1 MKHRKIV
8 TELVSFTLPLILSGL
23 FQQLFSWVD
32 AFIVGNVNGEAA
44 LAAIGAT
51 NSIYSL
57 FVSLITGFTS
67 GLSVLCAQM
76 HGRGDK
82 ERIRETLSSNVF
94 VLTLVFLFISIAGIV
109 FTGSLLALMDTPE
122 NISSQAESYLSI
134 MMAGIPFLVVYN
146 VYSAVLRG
154 EGNSR
159 APFTAVLVSSISN
172 VVLDLLFVAGFGMSC
187 AGAAAATVIA
197 QAAMTVYLVI
207 YIVVRYPHLRVRF
220 FSRPADAHTLKKS
233 AVFGFPPSVQSGITS
248 AGNVV
253 LQSFMNGFGEKTVA
267 AITTAYRVDT
277 VILLPIIN
285 LGSGISTLVAQREG
299 SGDRESALKVLH
311 AGLVLM
317 VCVSAALTLLVF
329 TCGSSLIAMF
339 GLSGDTVLI
348 GRSFFRGLSTF
359 YVVFGLSMAVRGY
372 LEGTGDMLFS
382 ALAGISF
389 LVLRIVCS
397 YALEDYFGNMVI
409 AYAEAIA
416 WVFLLIIVSLRYRM
430 RRLNQKALWK

>member
-32 AFIVGNVNGEAA
+32 AFIVGNINGEAA

-51 NSIYSL
+51 NSIYSF

-76 HGRGDK
+76 HGRGEK

-94 VLTLVFLFISIAGIV
+94 VLTLVFLFISLMGIV

-187 AGAAAATVIA
+187 TGAAAATVIA

-207 YIVVRYPHLRVRF
+207 YTVVRYPHLRFRF
-220 FSRPADAHTLKKS
+220 VSRPADAYILKKS

-359 YVVFGLSMAVRGY
+359 YVVFGLSMALRGFI
-372 LEGTGDMLFS
+372 EGRGDMLAS
-382 ALAGISF
+382 GLLGISS
-389 LVLRIVCS
+389 LVVRIIMS
-397 YALEDYFGNMVI
+397 YIMKPFFGNMTI
-409 AYAEAIA
+409 AYAEAVA
-416 WVFLLIIVSLRYRM
+416 WIYQLIVYFLRFR
-430 RRLNQKALWK
+430 KAGKCQR

>member
-1 MKHRKIV
+1 MKHMKIV

-32 AFIVGNVNGEAA
+32 AFIVGNINGEAA

-76 HGRGDK
+76 HGRGEK
-82 ERIRETLSSNVF
+82 ERIKETLSSNVF
-94 VLTLVFLFISIAGIV
+94 VLTLVFLFISLAGIV
-109 FTGSLLALMDTPE
+109 FTDSLLALMGTPG

-159 APFTAVLVSSISN
+159 APFTAVLVSSLSN
-172 VVLDLLFVAGFGMSC
+172 VALDLLFVAGLGMSC

-197 QAAMTVYLVI
+197 QAAMTIYLVI
-207 YIVVRYPHLRVRF
+207 YTVVRYPHLRFRF
-220 FSRPADAHTLKKS
+220 FSGPADVHTLKKS

-329 TCGSSLIAMF
+329 TYGSSLIAMF

-359 YVVFGLSMAVRGY
+359 YVIFGLSMALRGFI
-372 LEGTGDMLFS
+372 EGRGDMLAS
-382 ALAGISF
+382 GLLGISS
-389 LVLRIVCS
+389 LVVRIIMS
-397 YALEDYFGNMVI
+397 YIMKPFFGNMTI
-409 AYAEAIA
+409 AYAEAVAWIYQLIVYFLRFKIA
-416 WVFLLIIVSLRYRM
+416 GKRQR
-430 RRLNQKALWK
+430 

>member
-32 AFIVGNVNGEAA
+32 AFIVGNINGEAA

-76 HGRGDK
+76 HGRGEK
-82 ERIRETLSSNVF
+82 ERIKETLSSNVL
-94 VLTLVFLFISIAGIV
+94 VLTLVFLFISLAGIV
-109 FTGSLLALMDTPE
+109 FTDSLLALMSTPG

-159 APFTAVLVSSISN
+159 APFTAVLVSSLSN
-172 VVLDLLFVAGFGMSC
+172 VALDLLFVAGLGMSC

-197 QAAMTVYLVI
+197 QAAMTIYLVI
-207 YIVVRYPHLRVRF
+207 YTVVRYPHLRFRF
-220 FSRPADAHTLKKS
+220 FSGPADAHTLKKS

-299 SGDRESALKVLH
+299 AGDREGALKVLH

-329 TCGSSLIAMF
+329 TYGSSLIAMF

-359 YVVFGLSMAVRGY
+359 YVIFGLSMALRGFI
-372 LEGTGDMLFS
+372 EGRGDMLAS
-382 ALAGISF
+382 GLLGISS
-389 LVLRIVCS
+389 LVVRIIMS
-397 YALEDYFGNMVI
+397 YIMKSFFGNMTI
-409 AYAEAIA
+409 AYAEAVAWIYQLIVYFLRFRIA
-416 WVFLLIIVSLRYRM
+416 GKRQR
-430 RRLNQKALWK
+430 

>member
-32 AFIVGNVNGEAA
+32 AFIVGNINGEAA

-76 HGRGDK
+76 HGRGEK

-94 VLTLVFLFISIAGIV
+94 VLTLVFLFISLMGIV

-207 YIVVRYPHLRVRF
+207 YTVVRYPHLRFRF

-359 YVVFGLSMAVRGY
+359 YVVFGLSMALRGFI
-372 LEGTGDMLFS
+372 EGRGDMLAS
-382 ALAGISF
+382 GLLGISS
-389 LVLRIVCS
+389 LVVRIIMS
-397 YALEDYFGNMVI
+397 YIMKPFFGNMTI
-409 AYAEAIA
+409 AYAEAVA
-416 WVFLLIIVSLRYRM
+416 WIYQLIVYFLRFR
-430 RRLNQKALWK
+430 KAAKCQR

>member
-1 MKHRKIV
+1 MKHMKIV

-32 AFIVGNVNGEAA
+32 AFIVGNINGEAA

-76 HGRGDK
+76 HGRGEK
-82 ERIRETLSSNVF
+82 ERIKETLSSNVL
-94 VLTLVFLFISIAGIV
+94 VLTLVFLFISLAGIA
-109 FTGSLLALMDTPE
+109 FTDSLLALMATPE

-159 APFTAVLVSSISN
+159 APFTAVLVSS
-172 VVLDLLFVAGFGMSC
+172 L
-187 AGAAAATVIA
+187 
-197 QAAMTVYLVI
+197 
-207 YIVVRYPHLRVRF
+207 RF
-220 FSRPADAHTLKKS
+220 FSGPADAHTLKKS

-317 VCVSAALTLLVF
+317 VCVSAALALLVF
-329 TCGSSLIAMF
+329 TYGSSLIAMF

-359 YVVFGLSMAVRGY
+359 YVIFGLSMALRGFI
-372 LEGTGDMLFS
+372 EGRGDMLAS
-382 ALAGISF
+382 GLLGISS
-389 LVLRIVCS
+389 LVVRIIMS
-397 YALEDYFGNMVI
+397 YIMKPFFGNMTI
-409 AYAEAIA
+409 AYAEAVA
-416 WVFLLIIVSLRYRM
+416 WIYQLIVYFLRF
-430 RRLNQKALWK
+430 RRAGKRQR

>member
-76 HGRGDK
+76 HGRGEK
-82 ERIRETLSSNVF
+82 ERIRETLSSNVI
-94 VLTLVFLFISIAGIV
+94 VLTLVFLFISFAGLV
-109 FTGSLLALMDTPE
+109 FTGDLLSVMDTPE
-122 NISSQAESYLSI
+122 NILFQSESYLSI
-134 MMAGIPFLVVYN
+134 MMTGIPFLVVYN

-159 APFTAVLVSSISN
+159 APFTAVLVSSLSN

-207 YIVVRYPHLRVRF
+207 YTVVRYPHLHFRLF
-220 FSRPADAHTLKKS
+220 CRPVGVHTLKKS

-253 LQSFMNGFGEKTVA
+253 LQNFMNGFGEKTVA

-299 SGDRESALKVLH
+299 SGDRQGALKVLR

-317 VCVSAALTLLVF
+317 ACVSLALTLLVF
-329 TCGSSLIAMF
+329 TFGSSLIAMF

-348 GRSFFRGLSTF
+348 GCSFFRGLSTF
-359 YVVFGLSMAVRGY
+359 YVIFGLSMALRGFI
-372 LEGTGDMLFS
+372 EGRGDMLAS
-382 ALAGISF
+382 GLLGISS
-389 LVLRIVCS
+389 LTVRIIMS
-397 YALEDYFGNMVI
+397 YVMKPFFGNMTI
-409 AYAEAIA
+409 AYAEAVA
-416 WVFLLIIVSLRYRM
+416 WIYQLIVYFIRFRKVEKCQR
-430 RRLNQKALWK
+430 

>member
-76 HGRGDK
+76 HGRGEK

-159 APFTAVLVSSISN
+159 APFNAVLVSSISN

-207 YIVVRYPHLRVRF
+207 YTVVRYPHLRFRF
-220 FSRPADAHTLKKS
+220 FSRPADAHILKKS

-359 YVVFGLSMAVRGY
+359 YVVFGLSMALRGFI
-372 LEGTGDMLFS
+372 EGRGDMLAS
-382 ALAGISF
+382 GLLGISS
-389 LVLRIVCS
+389 LVVRIIMS
-397 YALEDYFGNMVI
+397 YIMKPFFGNMTI
-409 AYAEAIA
+409 AYAEAGA
-416 WVFLLIIVSLRYRM
+416 WIYQLIVYFLRFR
-430 RRLNQKALWK
+430 KAGKCQR

>member
-76 HGRGDK
+76 HGRGEK
-82 ERIRETLSSNVF
+82 ERIRETLSSNVI
-94 VLTLVFLFISIAGIV
+94 VLTLVFLFISFAGLV
-109 FTGSLLALMDTPE
+109 FTDDLLSVMDTPE
-122 NISSQAESYLSI
+122 NILFQSESYLSI
-134 MMAGIPFLVVYN
+134 MMTGIPFLVVYN

-159 APFTAVLVSSISN
+159 APFTAVLVSSLSN

-207 YIVVRYPHLRVRF
+207 YTVVRYPHLHFRLF
-220 FSRPADAHTLKKS
+220 CRPVGVHTLKKS

-253 LQSFMNGFGEKTVA
+253 LQNFMNGFGEKTVA

-299 SGDRESALKVLH
+299 SGDRQGALKVLR

-317 VCVSAALTLLVF
+317 ACVSLALTLLVF
-329 TCGSSLIAMF
+329 TFGSSLIAMF

-359 YVVFGLSMAVRGY
+359 YMVFGLSMALRGFI
-372 LEGTGDMLFS
+372 EGRGDMLAS
-382 ALAGISF
+382 GLLGISS
-389 LVLRIVCS
+389 LSVRIIMS
-397 YALEDYFGNMVI
+397 YVMKPFFGNMTI
-409 AYAEAIA
+409 AYAEAVA
-416 WVFLLIIVSLRYRM
+416 WIYQLIVYFIRFRKVEKCQR
-430 RRLNQKALWK
+430 

>member
-1 MKHRKIV
+1 MKHMKIV

-32 AFIVGNVNGEAA
+32 AFIVGNINGEAA

-76 HGRGDK
+76 HGRGEK
-82 ERIRETLSSNVF
+82 ERIKETLSSNVL
-94 VLTLVFLFISIAGIV
+94 VLTLVFLFISLAGIV
-109 FTGSLLALMDTPE
+109 FTDSLLALMATPE

-159 APFTAVLVSSISN
+159 APFTAVLVSSLSN
-172 VVLDLLFVAGFGMSC
+172 VALDLLFVAGLGMSC

-197 QAAMTVYLVI
+197 QAAMTIYLVI
-207 YIVVRYPHLRVRF
+207 YTVVRYPHLRFRF
-220 FSRPADAHTLKKS
+220 FSGPADAHTLKKS

-285 LGSGISTLVAQREG
+285 LGSGISTLVAHREG

-329 TCGSSLIAMF
+329 TYGSSLIAMF

-348 GRSFFRGLSTF
+348 GRSFFRCLSTF
-359 YVVFGLSMAVRGY
+359 YVIFGLSMALRGFI
-372 LEGTGDMLFS
+372 EGRGDMLAS
-382 ALAGISF
+382 GLLGISS
-389 LVLRIVCS
+389 LVVRIIMS
-397 YALEDYFGNMVI
+397 YIMKPFFGNMTI
-409 AYAEAIA
+409 AYAEAVAWIYQLIVYFLRFRIA
-416 WVFLLIIVSLRYRM
+416 GKRQR
-430 RRLNQKALWK
+430 

>member
-1 MKHRKIV
+1 MKHMKIV

-32 AFIVGNVNGEAA
+32 AFIVGNINGEAA

-76 HGRGDK
+76 HGRGEK
-82 ERIRETLSSNVF
+82 ERIKETLSSNVL
-94 VLTLVFLFISIAGIV
+94 VLTLVFLFISLAGIV
-109 FTGSLLALMDTPE
+109 FTDSLLALMATPE

-159 APFTAVLVSSISN
+159 APFTAVLVSSLSN
-172 VVLDLLFVAGFGMSC
+172 VALDLLFVAGLGMSC

-197 QAAMTVYLVI
+197 QAAMTIYLVI
-207 YIVVRYPHLRVRF
+207 YTVVRYPHLRFRF
-220 FSRPADAHTLKKS
+220 FSGPADAHTLKKS

-329 TCGSSLIAMF
+329 TYGSSLIAMF

-359 YVVFGLSMAVRGY
+359 YVIFGLSMALRGFI
-372 LEGTGDMLFS
+372 EGRGDMLAS
-382 ALAGISF
+382 GLLGISS
-389 LVLRIVCS
+389 LVVRIIMS
-397 YALEDYFGNMVI
+397 YIMKPFFGNMTI
-409 AYAEAIA
+409 AYAEAVA
-416 WVFLLIIVSLRYRM
+416 WIYQLIVYFLRFRIVGKRQR
-430 RRLNQKALWK
+430 

>member
-207 YIVVRYPHLRVRF
+207 YTVVRYPHLRVRF

-359 YVVFGLSMAVRGY
+359 YVVFGLSMALRGFI
-372 LEGTGDMLFS
+372 EGLGDMLAS
-382 ALAGISF
+382 GLLGISS
-389 LVLRIVCS
+389 LVVRIIMS
-397 YALEDYFGNMVI
+397 YIMKPFFGNMTI
-409 AYAEAIA
+409 AYAEAVA
-416 WVFLLIIVSLRYRM
+416 WIYQLIVYFLRFR
-430 RRLNQKALWK
+430 KAAKCQR

>member
-76 HGRGDK
+76 HGRGEK

-94 VLTLVFLFISIAGIV
+94 VLTLVFLFISIAGIA

-207 YIVVRYPHLRVRF
+207 YTVVRYPHLRFRF
-220 FSRPADAHTLKKS
+220 FSRPADAHILKKS

-359 YVVFGLSMAVRGY
+359 YVVFGLSMALRGFI
-372 LEGTGDMLFS
+372 EGRGDMLAS
-382 ALAGISF
+382 GLLGISS
-389 LVLRIVCS
+389 LVVRIIMS
-397 YALEDYFGNMVI
+397 YIMKPFFGNMTI
-409 AYAEAIA
+409 AYAEAVA
-416 WVFLLIIVSLRYRM
+416 WIYQLIVYFLRFR
-430 RRLNQKALWK
+430 KAAKCQR

>member
-76 HGRGDK
+76 HGRGEK

-159 APFTAVLVSSISN
+159 APFNAVLVSSISN

-207 YIVVRYPHLRVRF
+207 YTVVRYPHLRVRF

-359 YVVFGLSMAVRGY
+359 YVVFGLSMALRGFI
-372 LEGTGDMLFS
+372 EGRGDMLAS
-382 ALAGISF
+382 GLLGISS
-389 LVLRIVCS
+389 LVVRIIMS
-397 YALEDYFGNMVI
+397 YIMKPFFGNMTI
-409 AYAEAIA
+409 AYAEAVAWIYQLIVYFLRFRIA
-416 WVFLLIIVSLRYRM
+416 AKCQR
-430 RRLNQKALWK
+430 

>member
-1 MKHRKIV
+1 MKHMKIV

-32 AFIVGNVNGEAA
+32 AFIVGNINGEAA

-76 HGRGDK
+76 HGRGEK

-94 VLTLVFLFISIAGIV
+94 VLTLVFLFISLAGIV
-109 FTGSLLALMDTPE
+109 FTDSLLALMVTPE

-134 MMAGIPFLVVYN
+134 MMAGIPFLVLYN

-207 YIVVRYPHLRVRF
+207 YTVVRYPHLRFRF
-220 FSRPADAHTLKKS
+220 FSGPADAHTLKKS

-329 TCGSSLIAMF
+329 TYGSSLIAMF

-359 YVVFGLSMAVRGY
+359 YVIFGLSMALRGFI
-372 LEGTGDMLFS
+372 EGRGDMLAS
-382 ALAGISF
+382 GLLGISS
-389 LVLRIVCS
+389 LVVRIIMS
-397 YALEDYFGNMVI
+397 YIMKPFFGNMTI
-409 AYAEAIA
+409 AYAEAVAWIYQLIVYFLRFRIA
-416 WVFLLIIVSLRYRM
+416 GKRQR
-430 RRLNQKALWK
+430 

>member
-32 AFIVGNVNGEAA
+32 AFIVGNINGEAA

-76 HGRGDK
+76 HGRGEK

-109 FTGSLLALMDTPE
+109 FADSLLALMATPE

-159 APFTAVLVSSISN
+159 APFTAVLVSSLSN
-172 VVLDLLFVAGFGMSC
+172 VALDLLFVAGFGMSC

-207 YIVVRYPHLRVRF
+207 YTVVRYPHLRFRF

-359 YVVFGLSMAVRGY
+359 YVVFGLSMALRGFI
-372 LEGTGDMLFS
+372 EGRGDMLAS
-382 ALAGISF
+382 GLLGISS
-389 LVLRIVCS
+389 LVVRIIMS
-397 YALEDYFGNMVI
+397 YIMKPFFGNMTI
-409 AYAEAIA
+409 AYAEAVA
-416 WVFLLIIVSLRYRM
+416 WIYQLIVYFLRFR
-430 RRLNQKALWK
+430 KAGKCQR

>member
-32 AFIVGNVNGEAA
+32 AFIVGNINGEAA

-76 HGRGDK
+76 HGRGEK

-94 VLTLVFLFISIAGIV
+94 VLTLVFLFISIAGIA

-159 APFTAVLVSSISN
+159 APFTAVLVSSLSN
-172 VVLDLLFVAGFGMSC
+172 VALDLLFVAGFGMSC

-207 YIVVRYPHLRVRF
+207 YTVVRYPHLRFRF

-359 YVVFGLSMAVRGY
+359 YVVFGLSMALRGFI
-372 LEGTGDMLFS
+372 EGRGDMLAS
-382 ALAGISF
+382 GLLGISS
-389 LVLRIVCS
+389 LVVRIIMS
-397 YALEDYFGNMVI
+397 YIMKPFFGNMTI
-409 AYAEAIA
+409 AYAEAVA
-416 WVFLLIIVSLRYRM
+416 WIYQLIVYFLRFR
-430 RRLNQKALWK
+430 KAGKCQR

>member
-32 AFIVGNVNGEAA
+32 AFIVGNINGEAA

-76 HGRGDK
+76 HGRGEK

-94 VLTLVFLFISIAGIV
+94 VLTLVFLFISIAGIA

-159 APFTAVLVSSISN
+159 APFTAVLVSSLSN
-172 VVLDLLFVAGFGMSC
+172 VALDLLFVAGFGMSC

-207 YIVVRYPHLRVRF
+207 YTVVRYPHLRFRF
-220 FSRPADAHTLKKS
+220 FSGPADAHTLKKS

-359 YVVFGLSMAVRGY
+359 YVVFGLSMALRGFI
-372 LEGTGDMLFS
+372 EGRGDMLAS
-382 ALAGISF
+382 GLLGISS
-389 LVLRIVCS
+389 LVVRIIMS
-397 YALEDYFGNMVI
+397 YIMKPFFGNMTI
-409 AYAEAIA
+409 AYAEAVA
-416 WVFLLIIVSLRYRM
+416 WIYQLIVYFLRFR
-430 RRLNQKALWK
+430 KAGKCQR

>member
-32 AFIVGNVNGEAA
+32 AFIVGNINGEAA

-76 HGRGDK
+76 HGRGEK

-94 VLTLVFLFISIAGIV
+94 VLTLVFLFISIAGIA

-134 MMAGIPFLVVYN
+134 MMAGIPFLVLYN

-207 YIVVRYPHLRVRF
+207 YTVVRYPHLRFRF

-359 YVVFGLSMAVRGY
+359 YVVFGLSMALRGFI
-372 LEGTGDMLFS
+372 EGRGDMLAS
-382 ALAGISF
+382 GLLGISS
-389 LVLRIVCS
+389 LVVRIIMS
-397 YALEDYFGNMVI
+397 YIMKPFFGNMTI
-409 AYAEAIA
+409 AYAEAVA
-416 WVFLLIIVSLRYRM
+416 WIYQLIVYFLRFR
-430 RRLNQKALWK
+430 KAGKCQR

>member
-23 FQQLFSWVD
+23 FQQLFNWVD
-32 AFIVGNVNGEAA
+32 AFIVGNINGEAA

-76 HGRGDK
+76 HGRGEK
-82 ERIRETLSSNVF
+82 ERIKETLSSNVL
-94 VLTLVFLFISIAGIV
+94 VLTLVFLFISLAGIV
-109 FTGSLLALMDTPE
+109 FTDSLLALMATPE

-159 APFTAVLVSSISN
+159 APFTAVLVSSLSN
-172 VVLDLLFVAGFGMSC
+172 VALDLLFVAGLGMSC

-207 YIVVRYPHLRVRF
+207 YTVVRYPHLRFRF
-220 FSRPADAHTLKKS
+220 FSRPADAHILKKS

-359 YVVFGLSMAVRGY
+359 YVVFGLSMALRGFI
-372 LEGTGDMLFS
+372 EGRGDMLAS
-382 ALAGISF
+382 GLLGISS
-389 LVLRIVCS
+389 LVVRIIMS
-397 YALEDYFGNMVI
+397 YIMKPFFGNMTI
-409 AYAEAIA
+409 AYAEAVA
-416 WVFLLIIVSLRYRM
+416 WIYQLIVYFLRFR
-430 RRLNQKALWK
+430 KAAKCQR

>member
-76 HGRGDK
+76 HGRGEK

-159 APFTAVLVSSISN
+159 APFNAVLVSSISN

-207 YIVVRYPHLRVRF
+207 YTVVRYPHLRFRF
-220 FSRPADAHTLKKS
+220 FSRPADAHILKKS

-359 YVVFGLSMAVRGY
+359 YVVFGLSMALRGFI
-372 LEGTGDMLFS
+372 EGRGDMLAS
-382 ALAGISF
+382 GLLGISS
-389 LVLRIVCS
+389 LVVRIIMS
-397 YALEDYFGNMVI
+397 YIMKPFFGNMTI
-409 AYAEAIA
+409 AYAEAVA
-416 WVFLLIIVSLRYRM
+416 WIYQLIVYFLRFR
-430 RRLNQKALWK
+430 KAGKCQR

>member
-76 HGRGDK
+76 HGRGEK
-82 ERIRETLSSNVF
+82 ERIRETLSSNVI
-94 VLTLVFLFISIAGIV
+94 VLTLVFLFISFAGLV
-109 FTGSLLALMDTPE
+109 FTGDLLSVMDTPE
-122 NISSQAESYLSI
+122 NILFQSESYLSI
-134 MMAGIPFLVVYN
+134 MMTGIPFLVVYN

-159 APFTAVLVSSISN
+159 APFTAVLVSSLSN

-207 YIVVRYPHLRVRF
+207 YTVVRYPHLHFRLF
-220 FSRPADAHTLKKS
+220 CRPVGVHTLKKS

-299 SGDRESALKVLH
+299 SGDRQGALKVLR

-317 VCVSAALTLLVF
+317 ASVSLALTLLVF
-329 TCGSSLIAMF
+329 TFGSSLIAMF

-359 YVVFGLSMAVRGY
+359 YMVFGLSMALRGFI
-372 LEGTGDMLFS
+372 EGRGDMLAS
-382 ALAGISF
+382 GLLGISS
-389 LVLRIVCS
+389 LTVRIIMS
-397 YALEDYFGNMVI
+397 YVMKPFFGNMTI
-409 AYAEAIA
+409 AYAEAVA
-416 WVFLLIIVSLRYRM
+416 WIYQLIVYFIRFRKVEKCQR
-430 RRLNQKALWK
+430 

>member
-76 HGRGDK
+76 HGRGER
-82 ERIRETLSSNVF
+82 ERIRETLSSNVI
-94 VLTLVFLFISIAGIV
+94 VLTLVFLFISFAGLV
-109 FTGSLLALMDTPE
+109 FTGDLLSVMDTPE
-122 NISSQAESYLSI
+122 NILFQSESYLSI
-134 MMAGIPFLVVYN
+134 MMTGIPFLVVYN

-159 APFTAVLVSSISN
+159 APFTAVLVSSLSN

-207 YIVVRYPHLRVRF
+207 YTVVRYPHLHFRLF
-220 FSRPADAHTLKKS
+220 CRPVGVHTLKKS

-299 SGDRESALKVLH
+299 SGDRQGALKVLR

-317 VCVSAALTLLVF
+317 ACVSLALTLLVF
-329 TCGSSLIAMF
+329 TFGSSLIAMF
-339 GLSGDTVLI
+339 GLSGDTVLL

-359 YVVFGLSMAVRGY
+359 YMIFGLSMALRGFI
-372 LEGTGDMLFS
+372 EGRGDMLAS
-382 ALAGISF
+382 GLLGISS
-389 LVLRIVCS
+389 LSVRIIMS
-397 YALEDYFGNMVI
+397 YVMKPFFGNMTI
-409 AYAEAIA
+409 AYAEAVA
-416 WVFLLIIVSLRYRM
+416 WIYQLIVYFIRFRKVEKCQR
-430 RRLNQKALWK
+430 

>member
-76 HGRGDK
+76 HGRGEK
-82 ERIRETLSSNVF
+82 ERIRETLSSNVI
-94 VLTLVFLFISIAGIV
+94 VLTLVFLFISFAGLV
-109 FTGSLLALMDTPE
+109 FTGDLLSVMDTPE
-122 NISSQAESYLSI
+122 NILFQSESYLSI
-134 MMAGIPFLVVYN
+134 MMTGIPFLVVYN

-159 APFTAVLVSSISN
+159 APFTAVLVSSLSN

-207 YIVVRYPHLRVRF
+207 YTVVRYPHLHFRLF
-220 FSRPADAHTLKKS
+220 CRPVGVHTLKRS

-299 SGDRESALKVLH
+299 SGDRQGALNVLR

-317 VCVSAALTLLVF
+317 ACVSLALTLLVF
-329 TCGSSLIAMF
+329 TFGSSLIAMF

-359 YVVFGLSMAVRGY
+359 YVIFGLSMALRGFI
-372 LEGTGDMLFS
+372 EGRGDMLAS
-382 ALAGISF
+382 GLLGISS
-389 LVLRIVCS
+389 LTVRIIMS
-397 YALEDYFGNMVI
+397 YVMKPFFGNMTI
-409 AYAEAIA
+409 AYAEAVA
-416 WVFLLIIVSLRYRM
+416 WIYQLIVYFIRFRKVEKCQR
-430 RRLNQKALWK
+430 

>member
-76 HGRGDK
+76 HGRGEK

-159 APFTAVLVSSISN
+159 APFNAVLVSSISN

-207 YIVVRYPHLRVRF
+207 YTVVRYPHLRFRF
-220 FSRPADAHTLKKS
+220 FSRPADAHILKKS

-359 YVVFGLSMAVRGY
+359 YVVFGLSMALRGFI
-372 LEGTGDMLFS
+372 EGRGDMLAS
-382 ALAGISF
+382 GLLGISS
-389 LVLRIVCS
+389 LVVRIIMS
-397 YALEDYFGNMVI
+397 YIMKPFFGNMTI
-409 AYAEAIA
+409 AYAEAVA
-416 WVFLLIIVSLRYRM
+416 WIYQLIVYFLRFR
-430 RRLNQKALWK
+430 KAAKCQR

>member
-76 HGRGDK
+76 HGRGEK
-82 ERIRETLSSNVF
+82 ERIRETLSSNVI
-94 VLTLVFLFISIAGIV
+94 VLTLVFLFISFAGLV
-109 FTGSLLALMDTPE
+109 FTGDLLSVMDTPE
-122 NISSQAESYLSI
+122 NILFQSESYLSI
-134 MMAGIPFLVVYN
+134 MMTGIPFLVVYN

-159 APFTAVLVSSISN
+159 APFTAVLVSSLSN

-207 YIVVRYPHLRVRF
+207 YTVVRYPHLHFRLF
-220 FSRPADAHTLKKS
+220 CRPVGVHTLKRS

-253 LQSFMNGFGEKTVA
+253 LQNFMNGFGEKTVA

-299 SGDRESALKVLH
+299 SGDRQGALNVLR

-317 VCVSAALTLLVF
+317 ASVSLALTLLVF
-329 TCGSSLIAMF
+329 TFGSSLIAMF

-359 YVVFGLSMAVRGY
+359 YVIFGLSMALRGFI
-372 LEGTGDMLFS
+372 EGRGDMLAS
-382 ALAGISF
+382 GLLGISS
-389 LVLRIVCS
+389 LSVRIIMS
-397 YALEDYFGNMVI
+397 YVMKPFFGNMTI
-409 AYAEAIA
+409 AYAEAVA
-416 WVFLLIIVSLRYRM
+416 WIYQLIVYFIRFRKVEKCQR
-430 RRLNQKALWK
+430 

>member
-76 HGRGDK
+76 HGRGER
-82 ERIRETLSSNVF
+82 ERIRETLSSNVI
-94 VLTLVFLFISIAGIV
+94 VLTLVFLFISFAGLV
-109 FTGSLLALMDTPE
+109 FAGDLLSMMDTPE
-122 NISSQAESYLSI
+122 NILFQSEIYLSI
-134 MMAGIPFLVVYN
+134 MMTGIPFFVVYN

-159 APFTAVLVSSISN
+159 APFTAVLVSSLSN

-207 YIVVRYPHLRVRF
+207 YTVVRYPHLHF
-220 FSRPADAHTLKKS
+220 MLFCRPVGVHILKKS

-299 SGDRESALKVLH
+299 SGDRQGAMKVLR

-317 VCVSAALTLLVF
+317 ACVSLALTLLVF
-329 TCGSSLIAMF
+329 AFGSSLIAMF

-359 YVVFGLSMAVRGY
+359 YVIFGLSMALRGFI
-372 LEGTGDMLFS
+372 EGRGDMLAS
-382 ALAGISF
+382 GLLGISS
-389 LVLRIVCS
+389 LSVRIIMS
-397 YALEDYFGNMVI
+397 YVMKPFFGNMTI
-409 AYAEAIA
+409 AYAEAVA
-416 WVFLLIIVSLRYRM
+416 WIYQLIVYFIRFRKVGKCQR
-430 RRLNQKALWK
+430 

>member
-32 AFIVGNVNGEAA
+32 AFIVGNINGEAA

-76 HGRGDK
+76 HGRGEK

-159 APFTAVLVSSISN
+159 APFNAVLVSSISN

-207 YIVVRYPHLRVRF
+207 YTVVRYPHLRFRF
-220 FSRPADAHTLKKS
+220 FSRPADAHILKKS

-359 YVVFGLSMAVRGY
+359 YVVFGLSMALRGFI
-372 LEGTGDMLFS
+372 EGRGDMLAS
-382 ALAGISF
+382 GLLGISS
-389 LVLRIVCS
+389 LVVRIIMS
-397 YALEDYFGNMVI
+397 YIMKPFFGNMTI
-409 AYAEAIA
+409 AYAEAVA
-416 WVFLLIIVSLRYRM
+416 WIYQLIVYFLRFR
-430 RRLNQKALWK
+430 KAAKCQR

>member
-32 AFIVGNVNGEAA
+32 AFIVGNINGEAA

-76 HGRGDK
+76 HGRGEK
-82 ERIRETLSSNVF
+82 VRIKETLSSNVF
-94 VLTLVFLFISIAGIV
+94 VLTLVFLFISIAGIA

-154 EGNSR
+154 EGNSG

-207 YIVVRYPHLRVRF
+207 YTVVRYPHLRFSF

-359 YVVFGLSMAVRGY
+359 YVVFGLSMALRGFI
-372 LEGTGDMLFS
+372 EGRGDMLAS
-382 ALAGISF
+382 GLLGISS
-389 LVLRIVCS
+389 LVVRIIMS
-397 YALEDYFGNMVI
+397 YIMKQFSGNMTI
-409 AYAEAIA
+409 AYAEAVA
-416 WVFLLIIVSLRYRM
+416 WIYQLIVYFLRFR
-430 RRLNQKALWK
+430 KAGKCQR

>member
-76 HGRGDK
+76 HGRGEK
-82 ERIRETLSSNVF
+82 ERIRETLSSNVI
-94 VLTLVFLFISIAGIV
+94 VLTLVFLFISFAGLV
-109 FTGSLLALMDTPE
+109 FTDDLLSVMDTPE
-122 NISSQAESYLSI
+122 NILFQSESYLSI
-134 MMAGIPFLVVYN
+134 MMTGIPFLVVYN

-159 APFTAVLVSSISN
+159 APFTAVLVSSLSN

-207 YIVVRYPHLRVRF
+207 YTVVRYPHLHFRLF
-220 FSRPADAHTLKKS
+220 CRPVGVHTLKRS

-299 SGDRESALKVLH
+299 SGDRQGALNVLR

-317 VCVSAALTLLVF
+317 ACVSLALTLLVF
-329 TCGSSLIAMF
+329 TFGSSLIAMF

-359 YVVFGLSMAVRGY
+359 YMVFGLSMALRGFI
-372 LEGTGDMLFS
+372 EGRGDMLAS
-382 ALAGISF
+382 GLLGISS
-389 LVLRIVCS
+389 LSVRIIMS
-397 YALEDYFGNMVI
+397 YVMKPFFGNMTI
-409 AYAEAIA
+409 AYAEAVA
-416 WVFLLIIVSLRYRM
+416 WIYQLIVYFIRFRKVEKCQR
-430 RRLNQKALWK
+430 

>member
-76 HGRGDK
+76 HGRGEK

-94 VLTLVFLFISIAGIV
+94 VLTLVFLFISIAGIA

-207 YIVVRYPHLRVRF
+207 YTVVRYPHLRFRF
-220 FSRPADAHTLKKS
+220 FSRPADAHILKKS

-339 GLSGDTVLI
+339 GLSEDTVLI

-359 YVVFGLSMAVRGY
+359 YVVFGLSMALRGFI
-372 LEGTGDMLFS
+372 EGRGDMLAS
-382 ALAGISF
+382 GLLGISS
-389 LVLRIVCS
+389 LVVRIIMS
-397 YALEDYFGNMVI
+397 YIMKPFFGNMTI
-409 AYAEAIA
+409 AYAEAVA
-416 WVFLLIIVSLRYRM
+416 WIYQLIVYFLRFR
-430 RRLNQKALWK
+430 KAAKCQR

>member
-76 HGRGDK
+76 HGRGEK

-94 VLTLVFLFISIAGIV
+94 VLTLVFFFISIAGIV

-159 APFTAVLVSSISN
+159 APFNAVLVSSISN

-207 YIVVRYPHLRVRF
+207 YTVVRYPHLRFRF
-220 FSRPADAHTLKKS
+220 FSRPADAHILKKS

-359 YVVFGLSMAVRGY
+359 YVVFGLSMALRGFI
-372 LEGTGDMLFS
+372 EGRGDMLAS
-382 ALAGISF
+382 GLLGISS
-389 LVLRIVCS
+389 LVVRIIMS
-397 YALEDYFGNMVI
+397 YIMKPFFGNMTI
-409 AYAEAIA
+409 AYAEAVA
-416 WVFLLIIVSLRYRM
+416 WIYQLIVYFLRFR
-430 RRLNQKALWK
+430 KAAKCQR

>member
-32 AFIVGNVNGEAA
+32 AFIVGNINGEAA

-76 HGRGDK
+76 HGRGEK

-94 VLTLVFLFISIAGIV
+94 VLTLVFLFISIAGIA

-207 YIVVRYPHLRVRF
+207 YTVVRYPHLRFRF
-220 FSRPADAHTLKKS
+220 FSGPADAHTLKKS

-359 YVVFGLSMAVRGY
+359 YVVFGLSMALRGFI
-372 LEGTGDMLFS
+372 EGRGDMLAS
-382 ALAGISF
+382 GLLGISS
-389 LVLRIVCS
+389 LVVRIIMS
-397 YALEDYFGNMVI
+397 YIMKPFFGNMTI
-409 AYAEAIA
+409 AYAEAVA
-416 WVFLLIIVSLRYRM
+416 WIYQLIVYFLRFR
-430 RRLNQKALWK
+430 KAGKCQR

>member
-159 APFTAVLVSSISN
+159 APFNAVLVSSISN

-207 YIVVRYPHLRVRF
+207 YTVVRYPHLRFRF
-220 FSRPADAHTLKKS
+220 FSRPADAHILKKS

-359 YVVFGLSMAVRGY
+359 YVVFGLSMALRGFI
-372 LEGTGDMLFS
+372 EGRGDMLAS
-382 ALAGISF
+382 GLLVISS
-389 LVLRIVCS
+389 LVVRIIMS
-397 YALEDYFGNMVI
+397 YIMKPFFGNMTI
-409 AYAEAIA
+409 AYAEAVAWIYQLIVYFLRFRIA
-416 WVFLLIIVSLRYRM
+416 AKCQR
-430 RRLNQKALWK
+430 

>member
-76 HGRGDK
+76 HGRGER
-82 ERIRETLSSNVF
+82 ERIRETLSSNVI
-94 VLTLVFLFISIAGIV
+94 VLTLAFLFISFAGLV
-109 FTGSLLALMDTPE
+109 FTGDLLSVMATPE
-122 NISSQAESYLSI
+122 NILFQSESYLSI
-134 MMAGIPFLVVYN
+134 MMTGIPFLVVYN

-159 APFTAVLVSSISN
+159 APFTAVLVSSLSN

-207 YIVVRYPHLRVRF
+207 YTVVRYPHLHFRLF
-220 FSRPADAHTLKKS
+220 CRPVGVHTLKKS

-299 SGDRESALKVLH
+299 SGDRQGALNVLR

-317 VCVSAALTLLVF
+317 ASVSLALTLLVF
-329 TCGSSLIAMF
+329 TFGSSLIAMF

-359 YVVFGLSMAVRGY
+359 YMVFGLSMALRGFI
-372 LEGTGDMLFS
+372 EGRGDMLAS
-382 ALAGISF
+382 GLLGISS
-389 LVLRIVCS
+389 LSVRIIMS
-397 YALEDYFGNMVI
+397 YVMKPFFGNMTI
-409 AYAEAIA
+409 AYAEAVA
-416 WVFLLIIVSLRYRM
+416 WIYQLIVYFIRFRKVEKCQR
-430 RRLNQKALWK
+430 

>member
-76 HGRGDK
+76 HGRGEK

-94 VLTLVFLFISIAGIV
+94 VLTLVFLFISIAGIA

-207 YIVVRYPHLRVRF
+207 YTVVRYPHLRVRF

-359 YVVFGLSMAVRGY
+359 YVGFGLSMALRGFI
-372 LEGTGDMLFS
+372 EGRGDMLAS
-382 ALAGISF
+382 GLLGISS
-389 LVLRIVCS
+389 LVVRIIMS
-397 YALEDYFGNMVI
+397 YIMKPFFGNMTI
-409 AYAEAIA
+409 AYAEAVA
-416 WVFLLIIVSLRYRM
+416 WIYQLIVYFLRFR
-430 RRLNQKALWK
+430 KAGKCQR

>member
-51 NSIYSL
+51 NSIYFL

-207 YIVVRYPHLRVRF
+207 YTVVRYPHLRVRF

-359 YVVFGLSMAVRGY
+359 YVVFGLSMALRGFI
-372 LEGTGDMLFS
+372 EGRGDMLAS
-382 ALAGISF
+382 GLLGISS
-389 LVLRIVCS
+389 LVVRIIMS
-397 YALEDYFGNMVI
+397 YIMKPFFGNMTI
-409 AYAEAIA
+409 AYAEAVA
-416 WVFLLIIVSLRYRM
+416 WIYQLIVYFLRFR
-430 RRLNQKALWK
+430 KAAKCQR

>member
-1 MKHRKIV
+1 MKHMKIV

-32 AFIVGNVNGEAA
+32 AFIVGNINGEAA

-76 HGRGDK
+76 HGRGEK
-82 ERIRETLSSNVF
+82 ERIKETLSSNVL
-94 VLTLVFLFISIAGIV
+94 VLTLVFLFISLAGIA
-109 FTGSLLALMDTPE
+109 FTDSLLALMATPE

-159 APFTAVLVSSISN
+159 APFTAVLVSSLSN
-172 VVLDLLFVAGFGMSC
+172 VALDLLFVAGLGMSC

-197 QAAMTVYLVI
+197 QAAMTIYLVI
-207 YIVVRYPHLRVRF
+207 YTVVRYPHLRFRF
-220 FSRPADAHTLKKS
+220 FSGPADAHTLKKS
-233 AVFGFPPSVQSGITS
+233 AVCGFPPSVQSGITS

-329 TCGSSLIAMF
+329 TYGSSLIAMF

-359 YVVFGLSMAVRGY
+359 YVIFGLSMALRGFI
-372 LEGTGDMLFS
+372 EGRGDMLAS
-382 ALAGISF
+382 GLLSISS
-389 LVLRIVCS
+389 LVVRRIMS
-397 YALEDYFGNMVI
+397 YIMKPFFGNMTI
-409 AYAEAIA
+409 AYAEAVAWIYQLIVYFLRFRIA
-416 WVFLLIIVSLRYRM
+416 GKRQR
-430 RRLNQKALWK
+430 

>member
-32 AFIVGNVNGEAA
+32 AFIVGNINGEAA

-76 HGRGDK
+76 HGRGEK
-82 ERIRETLSSNVF
+82 ERIKETLSSNVI
-94 VLTLVFLFISIAGIV
+94 VLTLVFLFISLAGIA
-109 FTGSLLALMDTPE
+109 FTDSLLALMATPE

-159 APFTAVLVSSISN
+159 APFTAVLVSSLSN
-172 VVLDLLFVAGFGMSC
+172 VALDLLFVAGLGMSC

-207 YIVVRYPHLRVRF
+207 YTVVRYPHLRFRF

-339 GLSGDTVLI
+339 GLNGDTVLI

-359 YVVFGLSMAVRGY
+359 YVVFGLSMALRGFI
-372 LEGTGDMLFS
+372 EGRGDMLAS
-382 ALAGISF
+382 GLLGISS
-389 LVLRIVCS
+389 LVVRIIMS
-397 YALEDYFGNMVI
+397 YIMKPFFGNMTI
-409 AYAEAIA
+409 AYAEAVA
-416 WVFLLIIVSLRYRM
+416 WIYQLIVYFLRFR
-430 RRLNQKALWK
+430 KAGKCQR

>member
-32 AFIVGNVNGEAA
+32 AFIVGNINGEAA

-76 HGRGDK
+76 HGRGEK

-94 VLTLVFLFISIAGIV
+94 VLTLVFLFISIAGIA

-207 YIVVRYPHLRVRF
+207 YTVVRYPHLRFRF

-359 YVVFGLSMAVRGY
+359 YVVFGLSMALRGFI
-372 LEGTGDMLFS
+372 EGRGDMLAS
-382 ALAGISF
+382 GLLGISS
-389 LVLRIVCS
+389 LVVRIIMS
-397 YALEDYFGNMVI
+397 YIMKPFFGNMTI
-409 AYAEAIA
+409 AYAEAVA
-416 WVFLLIIVSLRYRM
+416 WIYQLIVYFLRFR
-430 RRLNQKALWK
+430 KAGKCQR

>member
-44 LAAIGAT
+44 LASIGAT

-76 HGRGDK
+76 HGRGEK
-82 ERIRETLSSNVF
+82 ERIRETLSSNVI
-94 VLTLVFLFISIAGIV
+94 VLTLVFLFISFAGLV
-109 FTGSLLALMDTPE
+109 FTGDLLSVMDTPE
-122 NISSQAESYLSI
+122 NILFQSESYLSI
-134 MMAGIPFLVVYN
+134 MMTGIPFLVVYN

-159 APFTAVLVSSISN
+159 APFTAVLVSSLSN

-207 YIVVRYPHLRVRF
+207 YTVVRYPHLHFRLF
-220 FSRPADAHTLKKS
+220 CRPVGVHTLKRS

-299 SGDRESALKVLH
+299 SGDRQGALNVLR

-317 VCVSAALTLLVF
+317 ACVSLALTLLVF
-329 TCGSSLIAMF
+329 TFGSSLIAMF

-359 YVVFGLSMAVRGY
+359 YVIFGLSMALRGFI
-372 LEGTGDMLFS
+372 EGRGDMLAS
-382 ALAGISF
+382 GLLGISS
-389 LVLRIVCS
+389 LSVRIIMS
-397 YALEDYFGNMVI
+397 YVMKPFFGNMTI
-409 AYAEAIA
+409 AYAEAVA
-416 WVFLLIIVSLRYRM
+416 WIYQLIVYFIRFRKVGKCQR
-430 RRLNQKALWK
+430 